1 MSSGFCLHEVGCFPR
16 PGAFFYICRS
26 LSLEDISHESR
37 YPALGAQWGWQ
48 LNGYFWRV
56 GRGHVGYS
64 WRYSV
69 MSIKFKIFKTAFEY
83 TIGFLD
89 WLVGSFKTVRDANA
103 DADADVVMG
112 VASKPASQ
120 VPSIVL
126 ADRPAAGLA
135 LTSKVAVDKKIL
147 TPLQCYKTGRGSYT
161 LSLSELAFLF

>member
-1 MSSGFCLHEVGCFPR
+1 MADIILVDLESLRLVIDTADVYRDDGLGAARGMCEWNRRTGSGFCLHEVGCFPR

-64 WRYSV
+64 WRCSV
-69 MSIKFKIFKTAFEY
+69 ISIKFKIFKTAFEY

-103 DADADVVMG
+103 DADADVVDG
-112 VASKPASQ
+112 
-120 VPSIVL
+120 
-126 ADRPAAGLA
+126 
-135 LTSKVAVDKKIL
+135 
-147 TPLQCYKTGRGSYT
+147 GRV
-161 LSLSELAFLF
+161 EAC